1 MSSRV
6 TNVNVQSQPFH
17 LQSCLDPRFSVE
29 MVQSLIKDMCKR
41 LSKSQQCI
49 VFIGILASLNFWPE
63 KSFLHKY
70 ICVYKYVSKQPLIHT
85 LSWSAFYMTFEGSLR
100 QVMYFT

>member
-70 ICVYKYVSKQPLIHT
+70 MCVQICIKATADPYLIMVRVLHD
-85 LSWSAFYMTFEGSLR
+85 F
-100 QVMYFT
+100 